1 MVFVIVSAV
10 SYGLLSQSALCTRS
24 IEDIEGEVILLV
36 FFILSYTIVS
46 DTTMLSSKL
55 LLLTLC
61 LCVLLLR
68 WKINYE
74 PSITALEMQRTGLQR
89 QLQGYGDLKEE
100 YVRNEIELRWDRQHL
115 AELNDRR
122 TALRKSL
129 MHMSE
134 SFERDTDGLKK
145 SNEHMARHLAALQER
160 SDEAKNKD
168 LQIIHQIEEQTADAH
183 RRANHEHAEN
193 MVLKEILSEMQSLL
207 DIENA
212 KAVTKEKLRGAP

>member
-1 MVFVIVSAV
+1 
-10 SYGLLSQSALCTRS
+10 
-24 IEDIEGEVILLV
+24 
-36 FFILSYTIVS
+36 
-46 DTTMLSSKL
+46 
-55 LLLTLC
+55 
-61 LCVLLLR
+61 
-68 WKINYE
+68 
-74 PSITALEMQRTGLQR
+74 MQRTGLQR

-100 YVRNEIELRWDRQHL
+100 YVRDEIELRWDRQHL

-122 TALRKSL
+122 TALSKSL

-145 SNEHMARHLAALQER
+145 SNEHMARHLAALQEHG
-160 SDEAKNKD
+160 DEAKNKD

-212 KAVTKEKLRGAP
+212 KTVTTEKLRGAP